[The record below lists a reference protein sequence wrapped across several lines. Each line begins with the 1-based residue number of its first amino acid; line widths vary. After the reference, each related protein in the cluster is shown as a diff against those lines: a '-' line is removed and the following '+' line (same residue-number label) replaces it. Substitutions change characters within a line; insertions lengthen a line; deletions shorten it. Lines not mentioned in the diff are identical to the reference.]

1 MNPRSALRL
10 ESVNPWLEEHGF
22 YVADRGLLGAAL
34 ERPWLTFE
42 EADLYPGVW
51 LKAAALMDSIIST
64 HPFVDGN
71 KRSGVLLT
79 VLLLRAYDVPV
90 AHTSSD
96 DWFELAI
103 SVATAA
109 PSVEEIAARLQA
121 MVEES

>member
-1 MNPRSALRL
+1 MNPRSVLRL
-10 ESVNPWLEEHGF
+10 ESVCPWLEEHGF
-22 YVADRGLLGAAL
+22 HVADRGLLAAAL

-42 EADLYPGVW
+42 ETDLYPGPW

-79 VLLLRAYDVPV
+79 VLLLRAYDIPV
-90 AHTSSD
+90 EGTSSD
-96 DWFELAI
+96 DWFELAV
-103 SVATAA
+103 STATAS

-121 MVEES
+121 MVEEH

>member
-1 MNPRSALRL
+1 MNPRSVLRL
-10 ESVNPWLEEHGF
+10 ESVSPWLEEHGF
-22 YVADRGLLGAAL
+22 HVADRGLLAAAL

-42 EADLYPGVW
+42 ETDLYPGPW

-79 VLLLRAYDVPV
+79 VLLLRAYDIPV
-90 AHTSSD
+90 EGTSSD
-96 DWFELAI
+96 DWFELAV
-103 SVATAA
+103 STATAS

-121 MVEES
+121 MVEEH